1 MRAHVTQE
9 RPARK
14 AQSADVVVLTAS
26 ICNAAGGPFLS
37 RRSEAPLQVRSV
49 GGSVSRLHC
58 TTAQVLRSG
67 ASRRSEAPLQVR
79 SVGGSVSRLYC
90 TTAQVLRSGA
100 RSPEGPGAGG
110 AGGGGS
116 VPVSGPGQR

>member
-67 ASRRSEAPLQVR
+67 A
-79 SVGGSVSRLYC
+79 
-90 TTAQVLRSGA
+90 
-100 RSPEGPGAGG
+100 RSPEGPGGG
-110 AGGGGS
+110 THL
-116 VPVSGPGQR
+116 